1 MHAVLNFSGIIPN
14 TNALNSFDLLLP
26 MFIFTFIIKHSRTHN
41 WYSNNLLTRVM
52 GVPLPYKIFK
62 TKVPGTLVSLDRT
75 PLHSRP
81 GTSALTGSLMLT
93 IF

>member
-1 MHAVLNFSGIIPN
+1 MP
-14 TNALNSFDLLLP
+14 SFDLLLP
-26 MFIFTFIIKHSRTHN
+26 TFIFTFIIKHSRTHN

-62 TKVPGTLVSLDRT
+62 TTAPGMLVNLDRK

-81 GTSALTGSLMLT
+81 GTSALTSSLMLT
-93 IF
+93 IFYQVNL